1 MVTLLVMSSQ
11 HYIAMDKDYFKEV
24 WNKYFKG
31 QFSYK
36 TLKEQFVPD
45 EEAKKEIRELLNE
58 IDSKSKEELIQSD
71 SKRKKAYWKKHRF
84 KVLIG
89 IIIFHL
95 LTFNKLI
102 FGRGDTEITV
112 MTIVFTVLLLY
123 WVFTGSSTEPPDS
136 PN

>member
-1 MVTLLVMSSQ
+1 
-11 HYIAMDKDYFKEV
+11 MDKDYLKEV

-45 EEAKKEIRELLNE
+45 EESKKEIRELLDE

-89 IIIFHL
+89 IMIFHL
-95 LTFNKLI
+95 LTFNELI
-102 FGRGDTEITV
+102 FGGDPETTV
-112 MTIVFTVLLLY
+112 MTMLFTVSLLY

>member
-45 EEAKKEIRELLNE
+45 EESKKEIRELLNE
-58 IDSKSKEELIQSD
+58 FDSKSKEELIQSD
-71 SKRKKAYWKKHRF
+71 SKRKKAYWEKHRF

-89 IIIFHL
+89 IIIFHF
-95 LTFNKLI
+95 LTFNKLTLFWGGI
-102 FGRGDTEITV
+102 LK
-112 MTIVFTVLLLY
+112 LLL
-123 WVFTGSSTEPPDS
+123 
-136 PN
+136 

>member
-1 MVTLLVMSSQ
+1 MS
-11 HYIAMDKDYFKEV
+11 IDKEYLKEV

-45 EEAKKEIRELLNE
+45 EESKKEIRELIDE
-58 IDSKSKEELIQSD
+58 IDSKSKEEFIQSD
-71 SKRKKAYWKKHRF
+71 SKRKKVYWKKHRF

-102 FGRGDTEITV
+102 LGGDTETTV
-112 MTIVFTVLLLY
+112 MTMVFTVSLLY

-136 PN
+136 PK